1 MLEANLEIK
10 ELKREIQTDL
20 EFWYVQ
26 DIFKF

>member
-1 MLEANLEIK
+1 MLEANLEIE

-26 DIFKF
+26 DIFEF